1 VTRTI
6 ITIETDDK
14 IWLEQ
19 KARQSKESMAELIRR
34 AIGEMRKRE
43 ESSFQGLL
51 NQTAGIW
58 KHGDGLQYQQD
69 IRGEWDR

>member
-1 VTRTI
+1 MSRTI

-19 KARQSKESMAELIRR
+19 KSRQSKQSMAELIRK

-43 ESSFQGLL
+43 ESHFKALL
-51 NQTAGIW
+51 DQTAGIW

-69 IRGEWDR
+69 IRGEWER